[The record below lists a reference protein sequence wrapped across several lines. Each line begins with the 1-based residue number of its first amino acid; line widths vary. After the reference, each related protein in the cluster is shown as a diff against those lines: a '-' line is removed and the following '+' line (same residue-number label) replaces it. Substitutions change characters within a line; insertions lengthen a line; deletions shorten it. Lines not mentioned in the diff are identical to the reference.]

1 MTGMMR
7 AVCAWCEPE
16 RQLSLLGERPPRVD
30 HALAPAVPH
39 SIGPVAFCSPSRRQ
53 RWSSRSLTPT
63 SERWRLRALGDEA
76 LGVDP
81 GVDRVGRGEDL
92 VPPGSDKGSPAVV
105 HRLRRQ
111 EPDTGVR
118 CSVLYHA
125 VAPGA
130 A

>member
-1 MTGMMR
+1 MVL
-7 AVCAWCEPE
+7 AVVNPDV
-16 RQLSLLGERPPRVD
+16 R
-30 HALAPAVPH
+30 ALAAQ
-39 SIGPVAFCSPSRRQ
+39 GA
-53 RWSSRSLTPT
+53 WGRSA
-63 SERWRLRALGDEA
+63 RG
-76 LGVDP
+76 GP